1 MFDFEGYHGTSLES
15 AKNILISEFELS
27 FGDREWL
34 GNGVYFFIQGLSSKP
49 EIQAE
54 KWAISQAWNNVSKT
68 YSYNNFCVL
77 KSKILVSENTFLD
90 LTTEEGLE
98 VFEYLS
104 DKFENK
110 IKELSKKLK
119 YLDGLLINLARS
131 EGILEINVVKANFY
145 IKFAKERVKNINL
158 RANNCTI
165 CAVYNPIKTL
175 SEISITKI
183 GTIENEII

>member
-1 MFDFEGYHGTSLES
+1 M
-15 AKNILISEFELS
+15 
-27 FGDREWL
+27 
-34 GNGVYFFIQGLSSKP
+34 
-49 EIQAE
+49 
-54 KWAISQAWNNVSKT
+54 
-68 YSYNNFCVL
+68 
-77 KSKILVSENTFLD
+77 SENTFLD